1 MEHKGLCPLLMAGG
15 NPGAAI
21 GCRGEYCTWYIEGQR
36 RCAVAV
42 LAESADRASD
52 HIEDIALKD

>member
-1 MEHKGLCPLLMAGG
+1 MELKFCPFTRAG
-15 NPGAAI
+15 NNICACLSERCA
-21 GCRGEYCTWYIEGQR
+21 WYIEGQR
-36 RCAVAV
+36 RCAMAV

>member
-1 MEHKGLCPLLMAGG
+1 METKKICPFRLVGDRSDASFS
-15 NPGAAI
+15 
-21 GCRGEYCTWYIEGQR
+21 CWGESCAWYIEGQR
-36 RCAVAV
+36 RCAMAV

>member
-1 MEHKGLCPLLMAGG
+1 MEPKICPILGAGPLEVNTNCKGERCA
-15 NPGAAI
+15 
-21 GCRGEYCTWYIEGQR
+21 WYIEGQH
-36 RCAVAV
+36 RCAMAV

>member
-1 MEHKGLCPLLMAGG
+1 METKKICPFRLVAACPDAGFS
-15 NPGAAI
+15 
-21 GCRGEYCTWYIEGQR
+21 CWGESCAWYIEGQHC
-36 RCAVAV
+36 CAMAV

>member
-1 MEHKGLCPLLMAGG
+1 MENYKYCPFTRAANRNLNVCLCERCA
-15 NPGAAI
+15 
-21 GCRGEYCTWYIEGQR
+21 WYIEGQH
-36 RCAVAV
+36 RCAMAV